1 MLSTIH
7 KAATLTLGAA
17 LFAGITACGGGSA
30 SESPAPEPVPFDQP
44 DVALRTAHIRGVGLT
59 GGAMDIEMRV
69 YNPNDYDLVSPRV
82 SYRIL
87 VDGKHV
93 ADGLADPD
101 VVVPAHDSA
110 TVRLPATFSYG
121 SVGAAGRALIGRGA
135 LDYRVL
141 GRMTVGTPY
150 GRFWFPY
157 DRAGQFAVL
166 SAQLP

>member
-1 MLSTIH
+1 MRTMIQTL
-7 KAATLTLGAA
+7 ATLAVGGA
-17 LFAGITACGGGSA
+17 LFAGMTGCGGSSNRTTA
-30 SESPAPEPVPFDQP
+30 PAPVPFDEP
-44 DVALRTAHIRGVGLT
+44 DVALRNAHIRGVGLT

-82 SYRIL
+82 TFRL
-87 VDGKHV
+87 LLDGKHV

-101 VVVPAHDSA
+101 VVVRAHDSA
-110 TVRLPATFSYG
+110 FVRLPATFSYATAG
-121 SVGAAGRALIGRGA
+121 SAGRALIDHGA

-157 DRAGQFAVL
+157 DRAGQFGAL
-166 SAQLP
+166 TTRIP

>member
-1 MLSTIH
+1 MRTIIH
-7 KAATLTLGAA
+7 TLATLALGGA
-17 LFAGITACGGGSA
+17 LLAGTSGCGGSSNQTSA
-30 SESPAPEPVPFDQP
+30 PAPAPFDEP
-44 DVALRTAHIRGVGLT
+44 DVALRDAHIRGVGLT

-82 SYRIL
+82 SFRVL

-101 VVVPAHDSA
+101 LVVPAHDSA
-110 TVRLPATFSYG
+110 LVRLPATFSYT
-121 SVGAAGRALIGRGA
+121 SVGSAGRALISRGA
-135 LDYRVL
+135 LSYRVL

-157 DRAGQFAVL
+157 DRAGQFTAL
-166 SAQLP
+166 TARLP